1 MKDIIYVNQTL
12 INSILAQ
19 KDEGLAI
26 GSKYSD
32 QNSESVTKVET
43 EGVNT
48 NAGFSSIIKA
58 TVEGNSESSTSNQLT
73 KSASKYLDTVLDDY
87 SLNLLIEKLNLETK
101 TNISQTV
108 EGDFVSITDNFS
120 VIDMSI
126 LKNMTDDN
134 SIIELTKLSDDNY
147 VEYEKLNKI
156 PKKSRTAE
164 ITTRINT
171 LKKSLPDLSELDRI
185 FKMVNLYAKFYNGA
199 LPNTTLFSSNDSIVL
214 ANIENLRITPAELT
228 AISKAQRKLNVFGI
242 VSSIKGDLET
252 SVTPDGKNIDFSVMS
267 TFFMDVVLGSFNI
280 LKKGDRIIK
289 PIAVF
294 YE

>member
-12 INSILAQ
+12 INSLLAQ

-32 QNSESVTKVET
+32 QNSEAVTKVEK
-43 EGVNT
+43 EGINT

-58 TVEGNSESSTSNQLT
+58 TVEGNSENSTSNQLT

-87 SLNLLIEKLNLETK
+87 SLNLLIEKLNSETK
-101 TNISQTV
+101 TNISQSV

-134 SIIELTKLSDDNY
+134 SIVELTKLADENY
-147 VEYEKLNKI
+147 VEYEKLKKI
-156 PKKSRTAE
+156 PKKSRTQK
-164 ITTRINT
+164 ITNKMNT
-171 LKKSLPDLSELDRI
+171 LKNSLPNLSEIDRLY
-185 FKMVNLYAKFYNGA
+185 KMVNLYAKLYNGA
-199 LPNTTLFSSNDSIVL
+199 LPNTTLFSSDDSIVL
-214 ANIENLRITPAELT
+214 ANIDNLRITPAELT
-228 AISKAQRKLNVFGI
+228 AISKAQRKLKVFGI

-252 SVTPDGKNIDFSVMS
+252 NATPDGDNIDFSIMS